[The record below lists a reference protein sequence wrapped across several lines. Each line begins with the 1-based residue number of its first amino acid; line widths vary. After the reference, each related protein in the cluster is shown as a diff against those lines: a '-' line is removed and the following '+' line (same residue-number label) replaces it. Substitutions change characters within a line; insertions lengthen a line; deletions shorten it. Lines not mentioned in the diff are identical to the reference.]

1 MDRKIALAVGLM
13 LLVAVIPSLLFPP
26 QRPAPQQ
33 ASLPTVDSN
42 IAERDAPELVE
53 DSTPVVSEPAPLEQ
67 ATPETQTPAETQ
79 TEPGDTVTERTVVV
93 ESDLYRYV
101 FSSRGMRLI
110 SATPK
115 AYRTFAPGESG
126 LAQLIPENSAF
137 FTYDLV
143 FGNDTVSLADWHFEP
158 SRSRLDVTTQEA
170 ELEWVATRN
179 AATVRITQTFS
190 SDEYWFDVRGEFAG
204 IVIDAALVL
213 VNLGPRLKLVEA
225 DSVWDFRNYAT
236 VVKGRSS
243 ERTNFSSLDY
253 GERTVLPGP
262 FEWVAMKSRY
272 FTSVVLTIDEGEPR
286 IGGAVM
292 TGGVRTGRHETEADL
307 VISLP
312 APGGRFGHSVY
323 LGPQEFRRLSRIGH
337 DLEDMNPYGW
347 FLRPIIQPIAKVVAL
362 ILVWM
367 HETFNLAYGWVL
379 VVFGLAVRVVLW
391 PLNQKAMRSSM
402 AMQAIQPEIKA
413 VQERYKQDPQRLQQE
428 MMKLY
433 KEHQVNPLGSCL
445 PMLLPMPVLFALF
458 FVFRETIEFR
468 GVPFL
473 WLPDLSRA
481 DPLYIVP
488 IVMGISMFGVS
499 KLGQLG
505 IAPTPQTKMMVY
517 FMPVMFTVLFM
528 KFSSGLNLY
537 YAVSNIASLPQQWLI
552 ARERMAKA
560 GKLPKKKPKPDP

>member
-1 MDRKIALAVGLM
+1 MMDRKIALAVGLM
-13 LLVAVIPSLLFPP
+13 LLVAVVPSLLFPP
-26 QRPAPQQ
+26 QRPAPEQ
-33 ASLPTVDSN
+33 ASLPAVDSGV
-42 IAERDAPELVE
+42 EPDVPEVIE
-53 DSTPVVSEPAPLEQ
+53 DSAPTVRPAAPLVLE
-67 ATPETQTPAETQ
+67 TPD
-79 TEPGDTVTERTVVV
+79 TERQLADTVGESTVTV
-93 ESDLYRYV
+93 ESNLYEFV
-101 FSSRGMRLI
+101 FSTRGVRLV
-110 SATPK
+110 SAIPK
-115 AYRTFAPGESG
+115 AYSTFAPGDTG
-126 LAQLIPENSAF
+126 LAQLMPANSEF

-143 FGNDTVSLADWHFEP
+143 FGNDTVSLADWQFEP
-158 SRSRLDVTTQEA
+158 SRQQLNVTAQDN
-170 ELEWVATRN
+170 ELEWIATRN
-179 AATVRITQTFS
+179 GASVRITQTFS
-190 SDEYWFDVRGEFAG
+190 TDEYWFDVRGEFDG

-213 VNLGPRLKLVEA
+213 VNLGPRLRLVEA

-243 ERTNFSSLDY
+243 ERTNFSSLEY
-253 GERTVLPGP
+253 GERAVLPGP

-292 TGGVRTGRHETEADL
+292 TGGVRTGRYENEADL
-307 VISLP
+307 VVSLP

-323 LGPQEFRRLSRIGH
+323 VGPQEFRRLSRIGH

-347 FLRPIIQPIAKVVAL
+347 FLRPIIQPIAKLIAL

-367 HETFNLAYGWVL
+367 HESFNLAYGWVL

-413 VQERYKQDPQRLQQE
+413 VQERYKQDPQKLQQE

-458 FVFRETIEFR
+458 FVFRETIQFR

-488 IVMGISMFGVS
+488 IVMGLSMFGVS

-528 KFSSGLNLY
+528 RFSSGLNLY

-560 GKLPKKKPKPDP
+560 GKLRKKKPKPDP